1 MKIED
6 YRISKL
12 SEKRLIDNTIAR
24 GGQLPTENGIYPI
37 LICKSQGNA
46 FLSVKEIYIK
56 SIDLDIA
63 HAILIDHKVARDNAM
78 LVLIV
83 KDKKYIYRESDKY
96 KST

>member
-1 MKIED
+1 M
-6 YRISKL
+6 
-12 SEKRLIDNTIAR
+12 
-24 GGQLPTENGIYPI
+24 
-37 LICKSQGNA
+37 
-46 FLSVKEIYIK
+46 KEIYIK